1 MPEER
6 HEQDSYYRV
15 LLNAIP
21 AALFVVDDDLKIHD
35 FNDAAQETFG
45 LLPSKVLNRRG
56 GEVLHCLHA
65 TDVPEGCTKGP
76 VCRTCV
82 IKHSVTDSLSG
93 QQVTRRRMRV
103 VLASGEQ
110 RKDVDLLVTSSPL
123 PKGPTPLSLLILEDV
138 SQIIRQWWQISDE

>member
-1 MPEER
+1 MPDER
-6 HEQDSYYRV
+6 DARDRYYRV
-15 LLNAIP
+15 LLNTIP
-21 AALFVVDDDLKIHD
+21 AALFVVDDKLMIHD

-56 GEVLHCLHA
+56 GEVLQCLHA

-76 VCRTCV
+76 VCRSCV
-82 IKHSVTDSLSG
+82 IKNSVTDSLSG
-93 QQVTRRRMRV
+93 QHVTRRRMRV
-103 VLASGEQ
+103 VLVSGDQ

-123 PKGPTPLSLLILEDV
+123 PKGEAPLSLLVLEDV